1 MTSLLRSP
9 HRRLR
14 AIATAVRPR
23 AACRFPRAALVAAS
37 VAAMAATIVRLS
49 ADVVAADA
57 AAPGGWTQRTPRDEI
72 RPAFRSETSGG
83 RDGGGCLVIE
93 HDARPGLDGW
103 YERSF
108 PVAGGSWYRFHV
120 SRCVAGVG
128 LPRQSCLVRIR
139 WEDEK
144 GKIVPRDARPP
155 HADPAQ
161 PMPSAEP
168 EYPVDEKTGADGWT
182 DVGGTYRAPSRA
194 VRAAVELHLQ
204 WAPGGR
210 VAWSGPEFVATEP
223 PPRRTVRL
231 AAVHHRPAGRSPE
244 ANRAEFDPLLAEAA
258 RQRADL
264 VVLGETVPSANTK
277 LEPHE
282 AAEPVPGPSTAHFGR
297 LAKEHGLH
305 VVFSLLERDGHL
317 IHNTAVLI
325 GPDGEVAGRYR
336 KVCLPPGEAARGIA
350 PGTDYPV
357 FDTRFGRVGL
367 MVCYD
372 GFFPEVARELCN
384 RGAEVI
390 AWPVWG
396 CNPLLARARAAENRV
411 VVVSSTFMD
420 ESAGWMISAVFDR
433 NGVPI
438 AKGESWNTVAVAE
451 VDLGTPY
458 QGPYNLGDFRA
469 MLPRHRPPPVAPP
482 VGGAGTADAPFDA
495 AASERA
501 AH

>member
-1 MTSLLRSP
+1 MTIGFMSTSVD
-9 HRRLR
+9 HRAADR
-14 AIATAVRPR
+14 ADGVSTRRVCVAGGRPR
-23 AACRFPRAALVAAS
+23 AGRVLRSWRGLPFLGLVAVTLAWGTRPAP
-37 VAAMAATIVRLS
+37 AAETA
-49 ADVVAADA
+49 AAD
-57 AAPGGWTQRTPRDEI
+57 GWAGRAPRDEI
-72 RPAFRSETSGG
+72 RPTFRAEASGG

-103 YERSF
+103 YERVF
-108 PVAGGSWYRFHV
+108 PVTGGSWYRFHV
-120 SRCVAGVG
+120 ARRVEGVG

-139 WEDEK
+139 WEDDA
-144 GKIVPRDARPP
+144 GKIVPLDARPP
-155 HADPAQ
+155 HADEGQ

-168 EYPVDEKTGADGWT
+168 EYPGDGATGADGWT
-182 DVGGTYRAPSRA
+182 DVDGTYRAPSRA

-210 VAWSGPEFVATEP
+210 VRWSGAEFVPAEP

-258 RQRADL
+258 RRGADL
-264 VVLGETVPSANTK
+264 VVLGETVPSARTK

-282 AAEPVPGPSTAHFGR
+282 AAEPVPGPTTAHFGR

-305 VVFSLLERDGHL
+305 VVLSLLERDGHL

-336 KVCLPPGEAARGIA
+336 KVCLPPGEAAKGIA
-350 PGTDYPV
+350 PGHDYPV

-411 VVVSSTFMD
+411 FVVSSTFMD
-420 ESAGWMISAVFDR
+420 ESSGWMISAVFDR

-438 AKGESWNTVAVAE
+438 AKGEAWSTVAVAE

-469 MLPRHRPPPVAPP
+469 MLPRHRPPRPEAPSAD
-482 VGGAGTADAPFDA
+482 GAGSA
-495 AASERA
+495 R
-501 AH
+501 